1 MAIATLWDDVT
12 KTRIRL
18 EFETSWTWADL
29 ENAISKTDEFIA
41 SVAHSV
47 DIIIDLEGSSL
58 PKDFMNAAKNLLG
71 NPEPRANEGYRVVVG
86 VNNVMQTAY
95 QAIQKAF
102 GEKLTGRE
110 VLFAQDLSQ
119 ARSMLYSM
127 RLNNK

>member
-1 MAIATLWDDVT
+1 MAITTLWDDSN
-12 KTRIRL
+12 KTRIRM

-86 VNNVMQTAY
+86 INNMMQTAY

-102 GEKLTGRE
+102 GDKLAGRE

-127 RLNNK
+127 RLNK